1 VDGRRFGAE
10 GPVVPTESDPFDYQP
25 EPPKIVAISL
35 QRTGHLLSFLSAGLA
50 LKRGDRVI
58 VESDIGTRIGTVEI
72 EPHEPSITLD
82 LSQLRP
88 VIRLAEERDARVE
101 EDILSREA
109 YAERLCA
116 ERIRERG
123 IAMKLVTV
131 DYSLDGRKAVFYFS
145 ADSRID
151 FRELVRDLAQALRV
165 RVEMK
170 QIGHRDETKVI
181 GAIGPCGREL
191 CCSSWLRDFDSV
203 TVKMARDQGLAL
215 NPSRLAGMCGR
226 LKCCLR
232 YEYASYLELKRALPN
247 AGKRVESVKG
257 NGKVLRQNILKQ
269 TVLIQLEE
277 DGGVVEATL
286 EDLVDARRRP
296 HDGPGPET

>member
-1 VDGRRFGAE
+1 
-10 GPVVPTESDPFDYQP
+10 VPDQFDPFDNQP
-25 EPPKIVAISL
+25 DPPKIVAISL
-35 QRTGHLLSFLSAGLA
+35 QRTGHLYSFLSAGLT

-58 VESDIGTRIGTVEI
+58 VESDVGIRIGTVEI
-72 EPHEPSITLD
+72 EPHEPALSLD
-82 LSQLRP
+82 LTQLKP
-88 VIRLAEERDARVE
+88 VIRLAEESDSRAE
-101 EDILSREA
+101 EDTLSREA

-116 ERIRERG
+116 ERIRER
-123 IAMKLVTV
+123 ALPMKLVTV
-131 DYSLDGRKAVFYFS
+131 DYNLEGRKAVFYFS
-145 ADSRID
+145 ADNRID
-151 FRELVRDLAQALRV
+151 FRELVRDLAQTLRV

-232 YEYASYLELKRALPN
+232 YEYATYLELKRALPN

-269 TVLIQLEE
+269 SVPIQLEE
-277 DGGVVEATL
+277 DGGVVEASL
-286 EDLVDARRRP
+286 ADLVDTRSNQP
-296 HDGPGPET
+296 EEPGPEA